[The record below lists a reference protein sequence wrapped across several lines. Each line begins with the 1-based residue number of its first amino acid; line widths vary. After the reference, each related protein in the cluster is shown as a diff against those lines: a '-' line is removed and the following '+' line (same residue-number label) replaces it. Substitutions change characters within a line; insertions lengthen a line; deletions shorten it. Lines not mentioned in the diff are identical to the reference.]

1 LLVEFVTELF
11 AFCVFIMRTAAVL
24 AGLTYKEI
32 NAIVFLIV
40 GPALVL
46 LFFGLWRFEKRKSKG
61 ISDQRKG

>member
-11 AFCVFIMRTAAVL
+11 AFCVFIMRTVATL
-24 AGLTYKEI
+24 TGLTYKEI

-46 LFFGLWRFEKRKSKG
+46 LFFCLWRLEKRKSEK
-61 ISDQRKG
+61 ISRQRKV